1 LIVFSMRIVAADESL
16 SASLRFRS
24 SVPDPTRVAP
34 GCLDAYLSDIDERDI
49 HQRQFASGR
58 ET

>member
-1 LIVFSMRIVAADESL
+1 MRIVAADESL